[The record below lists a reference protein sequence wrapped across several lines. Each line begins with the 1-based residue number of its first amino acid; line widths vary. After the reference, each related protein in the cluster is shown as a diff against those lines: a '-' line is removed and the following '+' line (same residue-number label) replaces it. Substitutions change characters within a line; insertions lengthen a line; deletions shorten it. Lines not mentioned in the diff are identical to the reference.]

1 MTAMTQ
7 LNSPPMIASATAIEK
22 SVRPIGPVGRT
33 ATPALSVIVRDT
45 ASKFG
50 SEKFRSLGV
59 FLLQGFDFCQHSG
72 AVISAIIQQLLE
84 AIEDRL
90 DLFLELRGFLG
101 AELDELVLR
110 LRVHHLLA
118 VELDPIPGLDGE
130 WGQLAARIVVD
141 HLLQIGR

>member
-7 LNSPPMIASATAIEK
+7 LNSPPTIASATATEK
-22 SVRPIGPVGRT
+22 SVRPIGPVSRT
-33 ATPALSVIVRDT
+33 ATPALLVMCEIRRQSSGRI
-45 ASKFG
+45 
-50 SEKFRSLGV
+50 KFRSLGV
-59 FLLQGFDFCQHSG
+59 FLLQGFDFCQHFG

-110 LRVHHLLA
+110 LRVHH
-118 VELDPIPGLDGE
+118 
-130 WGQLAARIVVD
+130 
-141 HLLQIGR
+141 